1 MALEIFANTLRT
13 TTRQMVTQD
22 IAAFNA
28 ASNGAM
34 VLTTGNTLDDVITE
48 IGFGMIA
55 GLDSDRNQYAP
66 VGQPAAIKVITELM
80 SNRVNSAG
88 RIGPAA
94 ISNGLLEKIHRNQA
108 DVAADIA
115 AQASQVILQKY
126 VNAGIAAAYG
136 AISSQTGG
144 AGKVNAV
151 YTQVAPVAPALP
163 EDSYL
168 PTMRDFE
175 RAATLFGDARSQIR
189 AWFVTG
195 SQFGQM
201 LSDSNMQ
208 NYERLWEIGNVQM
221 YRDASGRVIVVTD
234 APALITNNGVLG
246 LSTNGVVVESGAVTA
261 LSWTEGLNENIE
273 YYWRQDYTYGI
284 GIKGYMV
291 TDAFANSIRGKKTA
305 TLEQLTTAAN
315 WQLASPGATDQNP
328 AYTDGIN
335 GEART
340 DGQAG
345 NGTGTRRRNPTALV
359 APTLNVK
366 ETAGV
371 ILKLT
376 GSVTAAPVAGGGE

>member
-22 IAAFNA
+22 INAFNA

-66 VGQPAAIKVITELM
+66 IGQPAAIKVITELM

-94 ISNGLLEKIHRNQA
+94 ISSGLLEKIHRNQA
-108 DVAADIA
+108 EVAADIA

-136 AISSQTGG
+136 AISAQTGG

-151 YTQVAPVAPALP
+151 YTQIAPVAPALP

-246 LSTNGVVVESGAVTA
+246 LSTNGVVVESGPVSA

-315 WQLASPGATDQNP
+315 WQLASPGTTDQNP

-335 GEART
+335 GEPRT

>member
-1 MALEIFANTLRT
+1 MALEIFSNTLRN

-22 IAAFNA
+22 INAFNA

-88 RIGPAA
+88 RIGPVA
-94 ISNGLLEKIHRNQA
+94 ISNGLLEKIRRDQA
-108 DVAADIA
+108 GVAAEVA
-115 AQASQVILQKY
+115 AQASQVITQKY
-126 VNAGIAAAYG
+126 VNVGIAAAYG
-136 AISSQTGG
+136 AISAQTGG
-144 AGKVNAV
+144 TGKVNAV
-151 YTQVAPVAPALP
+151 YTQTAPVAPMLP
-163 EDSYL
+163 AGSFL

-175 RAATLFGDARSQIR
+175 RAATLFGDQRSQIR

-221 YRDASGRVIVVTD
+221 YRDASGRIIVVTD
-234 APALITNNGVLG
+234 APALIAANGVLG
-246 LSTNGVVVESGAVTA
+246 LSTNGVVVESGAITSLA
-261 LSWTEGLNENIE
+261 WTEGLNENIE
-273 YYWRQDYTYGI
+273 YYWRQDYTYGV
-284 GIKGYMV
+284 GVKGYMV
-291 TDAFANSIRGKKTA
+291 TDAFANSIRGKVTA
-305 TLEQLTTAAN
+305 TQAQLSTAAN
-315 WQLASPGATDQNP
+315 WQLAGAGMTDQTP

-335 GEART
+335 GEPRT
-340 DGQAG
+340 DGQTG
-345 NGTGTRRRNPTALV
+345 NGTGTRRRGATPV
-359 APTLNVK
+359 APSLNVK

-376 GSVTAAPVAGGGE
+376 GSVTAAPVAGGEAA

>member
-22 IAAFNA
+22 INAFNA

-66 VGQPAAIKVITELM
+66 IGQPAAIKVITELM

-108 DVAADIA
+108 EVAADIA

-315 WQLASPGATDQNP
+315 WQLASPGTTDQNP

-335 GEART
+335 DEPRT

-376 GSVTAAPVAGGGE
+376 GSVTAAPVAGGGK

>member
-22 IAAFNA
+22 INAFNA

-66 VGQPAAIKVITELM
+66 IGQPAAIKVITELM

-108 DVAADIA
+108 EVAADIS

-151 YTQVAPVAPALP
+151 FTQAAPVAPALP

-291 TDAFANSIRGKKTA
+291 TDAFANAIRGKKTA
-305 TLEQLTTAAN
+305 TLEQMTTAAN
-315 WQLASPGATDQNP
+315 WQLASPGTTDQNP

-335 GEART
+335 GEPRT

-359 APTLNVK
+359 APTLNIK